1 MILKEIE
8 GIVISVN
15 KYLDNDNQVIK
26 EYKIKISN
34 DLSLDYQA
42 SYITDVLDVDWT
54 IGQKVLVTFTIFNI
68 DNQTSTWKIHYR
80 IDKIQKGE

>member
-34 DLSLDYQA
+34 DLSLDYHA
-42 SYITDVLDVDWT
+42 SYITDILDVDWV
-54 IGQKVLVTFTIFNI
+54 IGQKVFVTFTIFNAEKHLKA
-68 DNQTSTWKIHYR
+68 WKIHYR
-80 IDKIQKGE
+80 IDKVNKGE